1 MKIGFTIDQTPGG
14 PTFKR
19 KNDRMNEINF
29 SASWLSDVER
39 FLFQA
44 APQYPKKKERKNS
57 MKRNRKLESSSSGP
71 GRKLDAPLS
80 PTSKKKNSVSHF
92 SFNLKKMSDFDLSKK
107 SRNLGCLASVPS
119 VMDLG

>member
-29 SASWLSDVER
+29 SASWLSDVEP

-44 APQYPKKKERKNS
+44 APQYPKKRKGKIQWNEIENWNLPQVV
-57 MKRNRKLESSSSGP
+57 RGGNWTL
-71 GRKLDAPLS
+71 LS
-80 PTSKKKNSVSHF
+80 LQRVKKKKILLVISV
-92 SFNLKKMSDFDLSKK
+92 LI
-107 SRNLGCLASVPS
+107 
-119 VMDLG
+119 

>member
-80 PTSKKKNSVSHF
+80 PTSKKKKF
-92 SFNLKKMSDFDLSKK
+92 
-107 SRNLGCLASVPS
+107 C
-119 VMDLG
+119 

>member
-1 MKIGFTIDQTPGG
+1 
-14 PTFKR
+14 
-19 KNDRMNEINF
+19 
-29 SASWLSDVER
+29 
-39 FLFQA
+39 
-44 APQYPKKKERKNS
+44 

-80 PTSKKKNSVSHF
+80 PTSKKKKNSVSHF